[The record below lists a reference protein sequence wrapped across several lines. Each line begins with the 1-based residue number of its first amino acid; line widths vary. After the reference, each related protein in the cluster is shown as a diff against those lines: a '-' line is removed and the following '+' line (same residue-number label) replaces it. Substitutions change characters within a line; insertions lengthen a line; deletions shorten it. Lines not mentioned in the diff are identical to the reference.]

1 MGLFDN
7 LFGAAKEI
15 AEGAKTAFENINR
28 EMDEAANR
36 TGYVGQG
43 EYDAPPAALPPV
55 PLQSVLRGCNVRLMI
70 SGDFTQHEGYT
81 GSAFSVKY
89 DPEHLGILEYDD
101 ENENEITVSLLEGTG
116 DFIEIGEC
124 VREFLSG
131 GAVDAIIFE
140 AFPEGRYLFKAKI
153 ESSDH
158 MMYFYVLRKYIDDP
172 FDADILLLFYP
183 AEVEGTELERKLMS
197 CFDEAAKTL
206 TITV

>member
-28 EMDEAANR
+28 EMDEAASR
-36 TGYVGQG
+36 TGNVGQG

-55 PLQSVLRGCNVRLMI
+55 PLQSVLRGCDVRLMI

-81 GSAFSVKY
+81 RSTFSVKY
-89 DPEHLGILEYDD
+89 DPEHLSVLEYDD
-101 ENENEITVSLLEGTG
+101 ENEITVSLLEGVG
-116 DFIEIGEC
+116 DFVEIGEC
-124 VREFLSG
+124 VGEFLSG
-131 GAVDAIIFE
+131 GSVDAIIFE

-153 ESSDH
+153 ESSDY

>member
-15 AEGAKTAFENINR
+15 AEGAKTAFENVNR
-28 EMDEAANR
+28 EMDEAAKR

-43 EYDAPPAALPPV
+43 EYDAPPPPRPAV
-55 PLQSVLRGCNVRLMI
+55 PLQSVLRGCDVRLMI

-101 ENENEITVSLLEGTG
+101 ENEITVSLLEGTG
-116 DFIEIGEC
+116 DFVEIGEC
-124 VREFLSG
+124 VGEFLSSG
-131 GAVDAIIFE
+131 SVDAIIFE

-153 ESSDH
+153 ESSDY